1 MYRLVQSCTVF
12 DMNFQFAFNGTPIEP
27 HEAVALLEASS
38 TKGPS
43 KPVID
48 ISNLIDSRDLD
59 AGKLFEMAVSNQNQG
74 LASLAWKI
82 SVQQNQARP
91 RKVQAPVAH
100 SSSKILAAETDS
112 IENIIEH
119 LNSTTTYTS
128 LGVALLLRATSDK
141 EWVTLREAA
150 IHYVNDIIL
159 DKLGL
164 NNSKFLRG
172 FEWTGEQYMPVDLS
186 SGQKRRNTF
195 HVSPLYIS
203 LREGLVYCKKHELVN
218 QKKMLS
224 VGALYT
230 KSPSPSVDSTRRLYY
245 KIKASERGQQMIKM
259 WADMDR
265 YIEKVLEAHG

>member
-1 MYRLVQSCTVF
+1 
-12 DMNFQFAFNGTPIEP
+12 MNFQFAFNGTPIEP

-38 TKGPS
+38 NKGSS

-48 ISNLIDSRDLD
+48 ISNLIDSKDLD
-59 AGKLFEMAVSNQNQG
+59 AGKLFELAVSNQNQG

-91 RKVQAPVAH
+91 RKAQGQ
-100 SSSKILAAETDS
+100 STYSTSRILTADTDS

-119 LNSTTTYTS
+119 LNSTTNYTS
-128 LGVALLLRATSDK
+128 LGVALLLRATSNK
-141 EWVTLREAA
+141 EWITLRETA
-150 IHYVNDIIL
+150 IHYVNEVIL
-159 DKLGL
+159 NKLGL

-172 FEWTGEQYMPVDLS
+172 FEWDGQQYMPVDMS

-203 LREGLVYCKKHELVN
+203 LREGLVYCKKHDLVN

-224 VGALYT
+224 VGALYV
-230 KSPSPSVDSTRRLYY
+230 KNPSPSVDSTRRLYY
-245 KIKASERGQQMIKM
+245 KIKASDRGQQLIKM

>member
-1 MYRLVQSCTVF
+1 MLAWSYTVF
-12 DMNFQFAFNGTPIEP
+12 DMNFQFCFNGTPIEP

-38 TKGPS
+38 YKGPT

-48 ISNLIDSRDLD
+48 ICNLIDSKDLD

-74 LASLAWKI
+74 LASLAWKV
-82 SVQQNQARP
+82 SVQQNQAQP
-91 RKVQAPVAH
+91 RKVQTPASH
-100 SSSKILAAETDS
+100 SASKALTVDTDS

-119 LNSTTTYTS
+119 LNGTSTYTS
-128 LGVALLLRATSDK
+128 LGVALLLRATSSK

-150 IHYVNDIIL
+150 IHYVNDVIL
-159 DKLGL
+159 DKLKL

-172 FEWTGEQYMPVDLS
+172 FKWDGNQFMPVDMS
-186 SGQKRRNTF
+186 SGQKRRDTF

-203 LREGLVYCKKHELVN
+203 LREGLVYCKKHDLVN

-224 VGALYT
+224 VGAPYT
-230 KSPSPSVDSTRRLYY
+230 KNPSPSVDSTRRLYY
-245 KIKASERGQQMIKM
+245 KIKASDRGQQLIKM

-265 YIEKVLEAHG
+265 YIDKVLAAHG